1 MNITVTVDVCVLH
14 AIVRTAYDAIPSIL
28 SAGSIGAQI
37 FTDSVSEF
45 ACFIVVII
53 RRKLGSTISKHN
65 PMLLSNDFVKARGRV
80 VSGKFSLQ
88 LLNI

>member
-1 MNITVTVDVCVLH
+1 MCVLH
-14 AIVRTAYDAIPSIL
+14 AIVRAAYDAIPSIL

-37 FTDSVSEF
+37 SVSEF